1 MKISFELKIALIFLV
16 TGFFWVLFSSEAV
29 ALMANDPAAII
40 QIEKYKGWFYV
51 LLMTVVLYILIHRE
65 VSLQKFL
72 YNRLEESQKKLLDQN
87 KKLKEYAFVTSHH
100 LRRPLANILALVQLF
115 NPDNISDPNNRIA
128 IENIKLS
135 SEDLDKIIRQTNE
148 LVDDSSGAID

>member
-16 TGFFWVLFSSEAV
+16 TGFFWILFSSEAV

-51 LLMTVVLYILIHRE
+51 LLMAVMLYILIRRE

-72 YNRLEESQKKLLDQN
+72 YNKLEESQKKLIEQN

-100 LRRPLANILALVQLF
+100 LRKPLANILALVQLF
-115 NPDNISDPNNRIA
+115 NEHDLSDPNNRVA

-135 SEDLDKIIRQTNE
+135 SEDLDIVIRETNE
-148 LVDDSSGAID
+148 IIDGNSEVID